1 MVTVLIL
8 GGLAQDA
15 TRHLLPFLLSPSLDA
30 AHRPSFVRIVD
41 RALVIPAADAYTT
54 YVDTACRAALKS
66 GTEKRTVEYLQGNL
80 LTEPMRERAFTLP
93 EAHGGASKGF
103 DWVFDF
109 TGETDFNAPEVV
121 HVERTLRLAL
131 LLGQSAVKHKVGA
144 YVRALPSFYR
154 LVKDKK
160 GKVGAEGEAAAPWG
174 VMSSWHHEA
183 ARGLANM
190 EGLNLVLVRPAL
202 LYGPFTV
209 TGITPRALI
218 GEVYK
223 FQNEKLEFLWSESL
237 PHNTV
242 HAHDYASALVHSA
255 AWAVSLGSRAAVLA
269 AHSEPLP
276 STLSSDAQVAALG
289 SLGAAT
295 SKDEV
300 RAAVFNAADDGET
313 TQKDIAKL
321 IAEVIGVKS
330 GFHGS
335 VISSFAKLNIG
346 EVVEDVND
354 KHLEGW
360 SDLLQASNPPILT
373 NMPISPA
380 VPADLLGP
388 HPISFDNGALKRLT
402 GWKPRYRL
410 TGDVLRE
417 TVEGFRHEG
426 NWPNARPKGK
436 K

>member
-1 MVTVLIL
+1 M
-8 GGLAQDA
+8 
-15 TRHLLPFLLSPSLDA
+15 
-30 AHRPSFVRIVD
+30 
-41 RALVIPAADAYTT
+41 
-54 YVDTACRAALKS
+54 
-66 GTEKRTVEYLQGNL
+66 
-80 LTEPMRERAFTLP
+80 
-93 EAHGGASKGF
+93 
-103 DWVFDF
+103 
-109 TGETDFNAPEVV
+109 
-121 HVERTLRLAL
+121 
-131 LLGQSAVKHKVGA
+131 
-144 YVRALPSFYR
+144 
-154 LVKDKK
+154 
-160 GKVGAEGEAAAPWG
+160 
-174 VMSSWHHEA
+174 
-183 ARGLANM
+183 
-190 EGLNLVLVRPAL
+190 
-202 LYGPFTV
+202 
-209 TGITPRALI
+209 
-218 GEVYK
+218 
-223 FQNEKLEFLWSESL
+223 
-237 PHNTV
+237 

-255 AWAVSLGSRAAVLA
+255 AWALSLGSRAAVLA
-269 AHSEPLP
+269 ARSEPLP

-354 KHLEGW
+354 KVRCPCPLSAHRLLISRCAQHLEGW

-388 HPISFDNGALKRLT
+388 HPISFDSGALKRLT

-417 TVEGFRHEG
+417 TVEGFRREG
-426 NWPNARPKGK
+426 NWPNARPKCAQPQASFRRRADAVDDTGARSEGSAPGCRRRSYPTRNHAPR
-436 K
+436 